1 MPLPPNV
8 ISPAPASSDS
18 LTDQRADDLAASPG
32 SAAPEPHPSRHWLR
46 RADLFLRVIVR
57 LYVGLILIFL
67 PWTRVWAFNRF
78 FLYYAHVSRLMESGV
93 VRGLVS
99 GLGLLNLWIAIS
111 EAMHYKEG

>member
-1 MPLPPNV
+1 MPNSPNL
-8 ISPAPASSDS
+8 ISPAPAPPSASP
-18 LTDQRADDLAASPG
+18 AAST
-32 SAAPEPHPSRHWLR
+32 ATPEPHPSSHWLR

-57 LYVGLILIFL
+57 LYIGLILIFL

-78 FLYYAHVSRLMESGV
+78 FLYYAHVSWLMESGA
-93 VRGLVS
+93 VRGVVS